1 MVCCRSS
8 SSAIFFRFAQQL
20 SHFYFSF
27 SSICQVQS
35 GDSIIVRGQPKG
47 GPPPEKQINLGKCV
61 VDCFP
66 FPGTDIPG
74 IPFLTITILIRFIT
88 TISIYITS
96 IHPSHVIKYLKCPS
110 VYCLS
115 VFSNTQTITSS
126 SPPPAY
132 LIAPKISRKLP
143 DGTYTEDEP
152 YAWEAREFLR
162 KRLVGKE
169 VAFRVEYKLPFGRF
183 KGLHF

>member
-1 MVCCRSS
+1 MLPVIVVGNFFSLC
-8 SSAIFFRFAQQL
+8 SAA
-20 SHFYFSF
+20 FSF
-27 SSICQVQS
+27 LLLLHLICQVQS

-74 IPFLTITILIRFIT
+74 IPFLITILIRFIT
-88 TISIYITS
+88 TISIHITS

-126 SPPPAY
+126 SSSPPAY

-169 VAFRVEYKLPFGRF
+169 VAFRVEYKLPFGTF